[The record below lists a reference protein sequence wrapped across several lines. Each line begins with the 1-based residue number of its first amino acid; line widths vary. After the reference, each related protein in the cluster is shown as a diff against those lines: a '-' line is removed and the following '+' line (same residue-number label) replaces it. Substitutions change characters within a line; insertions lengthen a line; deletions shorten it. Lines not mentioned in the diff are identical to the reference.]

1 MGGWLLGYFLPV
13 IVVNEVIQKVTK
25 SDGGGG
31 KPNRNPYKYKLSAQH
46 SKGATKSDG
55 GLAYL
60 VSQKWHHL
68 WTAPKVQRTGGH
80 LAGIE
85 NQPGLKISEKNI
97 SSFCPF
103 LVQKCMILFREKK
116 SCIQKKEKDSQPV
129 WRCIIW
135 HEFNNSGWFI
145 KDYMVIN
152 YQIKLFFSSRLP
164 INIISTG

>member
-1 MGGWLLGYFLPV
+1 MQLNPGNSWAYFASTNYNLA
-13 IVVNEVIQKVTK
+13 
-25 SDGGGG
+25 
-31 KPNRNPYKYKLSAQH
+31 KY
-46 SKGATKSDG
+46 T
-55 GLAYL
+55 
-60 VSQKWHHL
+60 
-68 WTAPKVQRTGGH
+68 

-129 WRCIIW
+129 WRCINW